1 MTSTPL
7 RTIRLLLLLLLVLG
21 LATGLA
27 QGEPADSTRRTIT
40 IDGSGGTQR
49 GNLRSG
55 PIIYEHPDDYGI
67 VATVATLT
75 IRGHFAELSAPEG
88 GSIAKGGERTASFGD
103 GVLVERGRLSAEG
116 PSLGYSEATGLGV
129 LTGPAAITVA
139 PGAERDAHG
148 TDAPEGTGTAAAEG
162 SGDQDRSAEEPVY
175 IWADEVEF
183 DVDTDRST
191 SSGNVRLVNGN
202 QTAEAGILRYE
213 EQRTLGVLTREGG
226 QATITRLDDD
236 GTEMIITAD
245 EIRVLTDSK
254 TLYARGNVTVI
265 DGEITSNGAEVFFD
279 DATSI
284 AEIIGSAAEPARAV
298 DASSGSTL
306 VTDRI
311 KQDVEYGFFE
321 AIDASVPSSFDAT
334 DFAQAEERGE

>member
-1 MTSTPL
+1 MIQTPL
-7 RTIRLLLLLLLVLG
+7 RILRPLLLLVLASG
-21 LATGLA
+21 LAVGLA
-27 QGEPADSTRRTIT
+27 QDENSDGTRRIIT

-75 IRGHFAELSAPEG
+75 IRGQFAELAAPEG
-88 GSIAKGGERTASFGD
+88 ASIAKGGERTASFEGS
-103 GVLVERGRLSAEG
+103 VLVERGRLNAIG
-116 PSLGYSEATGLGV
+116 PSLRYSEATGLGL
-129 LTGPAAITVA
+129 LTGPAEITVEPA
-139 PGAERDAHG
+139 DQQDPA
-148 TDAPEGTGTAAAEG
+148 G
-162 SGDQDRSAEEPVY
+162 SGDGGAAGEASEDATVPAEEPVY

-191 SSGNVRLVNGN
+191 STGNVRLVNGN
-202 QTAEAGILRYE
+202 QTAEAGTLRYE
-213 EQRTLGVLTREGG
+213 EQRTLGVLTRAGG

-254 TLYARGNVTVI
+254 ELYARGNVTVI
-265 DGEITSNGAEVFFD
+265 DGDITSNGAEVFFD
-279 DATSI
+279 DETSI
-284 AEIIGSAAEPARAV
+284 AEIIGSATEPARAV
-298 DASSGSTL
+298 DASSGTTL

-311 KQDVEYGFFE
+311 KQDIEFGFFE
-321 AIDASVPSSFDAT
+321 AIDASVASAFDAA
-334 DFAQAEERGE
+334 DFAEAEERGE

>member
-1 MTSTPL
+1 MTLPL
-7 RTIRLLLLLLLVLG
+7 ARILRPLLLLLLVLG

-27 QGEPADSTRRTIT
+27 QDEAVDDTRRIIT

-55 PIIYEHPDDYGI
+55 PIIYEHPDEYGI

-75 IRGHFAELSAPEG
+75 IRGHFAELATADG
-88 GSIAKGGERTASFGD
+88 ASIAKGGERTASFED
-103 GVLVERGRLSAEG
+103 GVLVERGRLNAEG
-116 PSLGYSEATGLGV
+116 PSLSYSEATGLGV
-129 LTGPAAITVA
+129 LAGPAAITVA
-139 PGAERDAHG
+139 PDDA
-148 TDAPEGTGTAAAEG
+148 TD
-162 SGDQDRSAEEPVY
+162 SDQSDDEDGPVEEPVY

-191 SSGNVRLVNGN
+191 SSGNVRLINGN
-202 QTAEAGILRYE
+202 QTAEAGTLRYE
-213 EQRTLGVLTREGG
+213 EERTLGVLTREGG
-226 QATITRLDDD
+226 QATITRLDAD
-236 GTEMIITAD
+236 GTEMVITAD

-254 TLYARGNVTVI
+254 ELYARGNVTVV
-265 DGEITSNGAEVFFD
+265 DGEITSNGSEVFFD
-279 DATSI
+279 DETSI

-298 DASSGSTL
+298 DASSGTTL

-321 AIDASVPSSFDAT
+321 AIDASVASAFDAA
-334 DFAQAEERGE
+334 DFAQAQERGE